1 MKGKLLPKLIIF
13 CFFLVSAL
21 QAQETLDRV
30 VSVTFEDQSPAK
42 ALQHLRKSFD
52 LNIVFADSQLPKRN
66 NFPLSF
72 KRQNIRS
79 ILNSILANTGLAFHS
94 EPEGII
100 ITRVML
106 TPKIRSRY
114 TIQGIVEIGG
124 SAETLIGTN
133 IFAINHN
140 EGTHSNEQGVFSLTL
155 PQGRTR
161 ISVSYIGFHTD
172 TFSLNLQQDTF
183 LRIYLH
189 RESQQIEGV
198 VIPAAMQG
206 DGMNIGK
213 YSFDL
218 EQLQRMPKIGGE
230 TDLIRAVQMLPGV
243 QTGPDGVGGV
253 FIRGGEAGHN
263 LVIIDDVPVY
273 NFNHAVGVLSVFNTS
288 IVKSAELLK
297 GAFPARYA
305 GRLSSVLDV
314 RMRDGNKEFWTASGE
329 LGLIS
334 GRLTVEGPIV
344 KNKSSLLIAGRASL
358 LNWMLKPYSEH
369 YKSRKGEKGQSSYN
383 FYDFNAKFN
392 IELSAKDRLFFS
404 FYRGQDHFGNTG
416 DSQDTLSLLVDDRF
430 EIYRFRKVY
439 HEKLYWTNTG
449 SSLRWSHILGKKL
462 FSNTTFTFSELNVNI
477 ATASSDT
484 VNVFSVAAPK
494 IHFDADYGRYLS
506 SIRDFGARSDFHW
519 DIAPGNKV
527 RFGLRVQHNHFV
539 PGIQEYDDDFQE
551 YISPDGKI
559 SRRVRTT
566 GWAFYLENERRM
578 LSRRLY
584 LNYGLNWS
592 GWNVDQRNYSTLEPR
607 LALSYLLSDSTYLEA
622 SVSRMSQFLHLLSG
636 TNVGLPTDL
645 WVPSTGKIGPELAWQ
660 YTLGFR
666 KNLNFGWNVALEGYY
681 KEMKNLVNYSEGADF
696 LDDWEQNITIGSGRA
711 FGMDFMLRKNNRII
725 DAYIAY
731 SLGRT
736 DRVFP
741 KINLGERYPFKY
753 DHRHDLKIWSDFRFS
768 STIDLSASW
777 TFSSGLATNIP
788 LEAFTVEIPGVSPPV
803 TVIDYGPKNSRR
815 LPAYHRFDVGLNF
828 HFTSRKGTE
837 HKFQIGAYNVYSRRN
852 PLYYQLRTVFIVEN
866 GVLKKDSELVGVH
879 LLPFL
884 PSINYSIKF

>member
-1 MKGKLLPKLIIF
+1 MKGKLLPKLMMF
-13 CFFLVSAL
+13 CILLVSSL
-21 QAQETLDRV
+21 RAQEALDRI
-30 VSVTFEDQSPAK
+30 VSITFEDQSPAK
-42 ALQHLRKSFD
+42 ALQQLRRSYD
-52 LNIVFADSQLPKRN
+52 LNIVFSDSQLPKRN
-66 NFPLSF
+66 SFPLVF
-72 KRQNIRS
+72 KRQSIRNV
-79 ILNSILANTGLAFHS
+79 LNAILANTGFAYQS
-94 EPEGII
+94 DPAGII

-124 SAETLIGTN
+124 SAETLMGTN
-133 IFAINHN
+133 IFAINHD
-140 EGTHSNEQGVFSLTL
+140 EGTHSNEQGIFSLTL

-161 ISVSYIGFHTD
+161 IGISFIGFHTD
-172 TFSLNLQQDTF
+172 TLTINLQRDTF
-183 LRIYLH
+183 LRIVMH

-198 VIPAAMQG
+198 VIPAAMQSE
-206 DGMNIGK
+206 GMSIGK

-218 EQLQRMPKIGGE
+218 DQLQRMPKIGGE

-243 QTGPDGVGGV
+243 QSGPDGVGGV

-263 LVIIDDVPVY
+263 LVIIDDVPIY
-273 NFNHAVGVLSVFNTS
+273 NFNHAAGVFSVFNTS

-329 LGLIS
+329 LGLVS
-334 GRLTVEGPIV
+334 GRLTLEGPIV
-344 KNKSSLLIAGRASL
+344 KNKSSLLLAGRASL
-358 LNWMLKPYSEH
+358 LNWMLKPYSQH
-369 YKSRKGEKGQSSYN
+369 YKSRKGEKGQSNYN

-392 IELSAKDRLFFS
+392 IELSEKDRLFFS

-416 DSQDTLSLLVDDRF
+416 DSQDTLSFLVDDRF
-430 EIYRFRKVY
+430 KVYRFRNVY
-439 HEKLYWTNTG
+439 REKLYWTNTG

-462 FSNTTFTFSELNVNI
+462 FSNTTFTYSQLNVNI
-477 ATASSDT
+477 TTASSDT
-484 VNVFSVAAPK
+484 VNILSDASPQT
-494 IHFDADYGRYLS
+494 HFDADYGRYLS

-559 SRRVRTT
+559 SRRVHTT
-566 GWAFYLENERRM
+566 GWAFYLENERRL

-592 GWNVDQRNYSTLEPR
+592 GWNVDQRNYFILEPR

-636 TNVGLPTDL
+636 TNLGLPTDL
-645 WVPSTGKIGPELAWQ
+645 WVPSTGEIGPELAWQ

-666 KNLNFGWNVALEGYY
+666 KNLKYGWNIALEGYY

-696 LDDWEQNITIGSGRA
+696 LDDWEKNITIGSGRA
-711 FGMDFMLRKNNRII
+711 FGLDLMLRKNNRIL

-768 STIDLSASW
+768 SKIDLSASW

-788 LEAFTVEIPGVSPPV
+788 LDAFTVEIPGVSPPV
-803 TVIDYGPKNSRR
+803 TVIDYGPKNSQR
-815 LPAYHRFDVGLNF
+815 LPAYHRFDLGLNF
-828 HFTSRKGTE
+828 HFVSSKGPQ
-837 HKFQIGAYNVYSRRN
+837 HHMQVGAYNVYSRRN

-866 GVLKKDSELVGVH
+866 GQLKKDTKLVGVH

-884 PSINYSIKF
+884 PSINYSVKF